1 MKVLLTVTVEDFYEK
16 FFCKLHENEIIF
28 FCLDK
33 AENSNKVEDGS
44 DWLCIERRELGRE
57 RGDTGKAE
65 LYTILRTCGGCSP
78 CAIVVDN
85 PRETNAEEIAYSI
98 SSCCSSGMELKTTDE
113 IYVEID
119 PCNIVEEDE
128 DMLFSDPDI
137 FGDNEEHN
145 LLLEFHDGVAIGK
158 GKAKRIV
165 ATYPRLERL
174 TEEDSARIFQYSGIK
189 DNGRTFITPRDVC
202 LVFGKLI
209 RVSI

>member
-1 MKVLLTVTVEDFYEK
+1 MKVLLTVTVEDFYER
-16 FFCKLHENEIIF
+16 FFCKLKENEIIY
-28 FCLDK
+28 FCVGK
-33 AENSNKVEDGS
+33 REGSYKVEDGE

-57 RGDTGKAE
+57 PGDDKKAE

-78 CAIVVDN
+78 SAIVVDH

-98 SSCCSSGMELKTTDE
+98 MSCSSSGIELDVTDD
-113 IYVEID
+113 IYVEVD

-137 FGDNEEHN
+137 FGNNEEHN
-145 LLLEFHDGVAIGK
+145 LRLEFHDGVAIGK
-158 GKAKRIV
+158 GKAKGIV